1 MKPSEYLD
9 AVKARLSVESD
20 YELAKRL
27 ELARSTVS
35 EIRKDIRPI
44 PLDVAYKIAITL
56 EIDPATVVAD
66 LESQRE
72 KNPQRREFWAGFIS
86 RARLAAVL
94 LACTLVLSFSGGAGV
109 ELGKPGGFR
118 RRFRFV

>member
-9 AVKARLSVESD
+9 AVKARLSVTSD

-27 ELARSTVS
+27 GVGNGRIVQMRTG
-35 EIRKDIRPI
+35 DRPI
-44 PLDVAYKIAITL
+44 PVDIAFKIAITL

-118 RRFRFV
+118 RRFYYA